1 MNLKQSIKMSNYSKN
16 FDDAYQRV
24 GDVTKDV
31 DTSKDGWWKILLQKF
46 ILPVTVLALFV
57 LVIF

>member
-1 MNLKQSIKMSNYSKN
+1 MSNYSKN

-31 DTSKDGWWKILLQKF
+31 DTSKDGWWKILLKKF
-46 ILPVTVLALFV
+46 ILPVTVLALFA